1 MPGKWNL
8 LDIFGMNNLKIIL
21 DTNLWISFLI
31 TKNYQQLDQYILDGK
46 LKLIFSNELIEEFI
60 SVTARSKFKKYF
72 SNTDVD
78 ELIQLFDFYGEHVKV
93 TSDVNKCR
101 DPKDNFLL
109 NLAIDS
115 KADYLVTGDSD
126 LLVIRFI
133 NTTKIITLKSL
144 LDH

>member
-1 MPGKWNL
+1 M
-8 LDIFGMNNLKIIL
+8 
-21 DTNLWISFLI
+21 
-31 TKNYQQLDQYILDGK
+31 
-46 LKLIFSNELIEEFI
+46 KLIFSNELIEEFI

-144 LDH
+144 LDHLNQRF